1 MQKQKADNNKYPS
14 RFGEISRK
22 AKRVGRIIAFL
33 AREQMDFIDK
43 ISKDALFTTGKKLS
57 RSEIIQAVVDA
68 ARKLNLTGKGVNSV
82 DELERRILKDAKEE

>member
-1 MQKQKADNNKYPS
+1 
-14 RFGEISRK
+14 
-22 AKRVGRIIAFL
+22 
-33 AREQMDFIDK
+33 MDFIDK

-57 RSEIIQAVVDA
+57 RSEIIQAVVEA